1 MKPTVKAKATLFVIS
16 KIRMIAA
23 AIMSSR
29 SVSTRF
35 RTIRTLVLL
44 IVFVAGVVAN
54 TDAAPKNFHIVAQFT
69 NSAFGATAA
78 IADNDIWAVGESNPS
93 GTQETLA
100 VHFNG
105 TNWSVVPTPTLTHG
119 GSFAGVSAVASN
131 DVWAVGSTG
140 SQALIEHWD
149 GTSWNVV
156 SSPRF
161 SKGGALTA
169 VTAVSSTD
177 AWAVGIRDNLS
188 GDVVEHWDGTS
199 WTLVSS
205 PAFTGASD
213 ILRGISADASN
224 DVWAMGDS
232 FSVGG
237 AVILHFDGTSWSRVA
252 APSVDRSLLAVA
264 VLSPTNAWA
273 AGGAKGRPPSDT
285 EAGVAHWNGTSWSAV
300 SSPNPNPNGTSLLL
314 GIAAISATNIY
325 AVGSAIE
332 HWDGTS
338 WSLIAT
344 PSGIFG
350 MDGVTALSDGTVVIV
365 SSSGAILEN

>member
-1 MKPTVKAKATLFVIS
+1 
-16 KIRMIAA
+16 
-23 AIMSSR
+23 
-29 SVSTRF
+29 
-35 RTIRTLVLL
+35 
-44 IVFVAGVVAN
+44 
-54 TDAAPKNFHIVAQFT
+54 
-69 NSAFGATAA
+69 
-78 IADNDIWAVGESNPS
+78 
-93 GTQETLA
+93 
-100 VHFNG
+100 
-105 TNWSVVPTPTLTHG
+105 
-119 GSFAGVSAVASN
+119 
-131 DVWAVGSTG
+131 
-140 SQALIEHWD
+140 
-149 GTSWNVV
+149 
-156 SSPRF
+156 
-161 SKGGALTA
+161 
-169 VTAVSSTD
+169 
-177 AWAVGIRDNLS
+177 
-188 GDVVEHWDGTS
+188 
-199 WTLVSS
+199 
-205 PAFTGASD
+205 
-213 ILRGISADASN
+213 
-224 DVWAMGDS
+224 MGDS

>member
-16 KIRMIAA
+16 KIRIIAA

-105 TNWSVVPTPTLTHG
+105 TNWSVVPTPTFTHG

-161 SKGGALTA
+161 STGGALTA
-169 VTAVSSTD
+169 VTAVPSTD

-252 APSVDRSLLAVA
+252 APSEDRSLLAVA

-273 AGGAKGRPPSDT
+273 AGGAKGRP
-285 EAGVAHWNGTSWSAV
+285 
-300 SSPNPNPNGTSLLL
+300 
-314 GIAAISATNIY
+314 
-325 AVGSAIE
+325 
-332 HWDGTS
+332 
-338 WSLIAT
+338 
-344 PSGIFG
+344 
-350 MDGVTALSDGTVVIV
+350 
-365 SSSGAILEN
+365 